1 MQSHYAPIAGV
12 ELVTAGEL
20 RTRAEA
26 LLLSGRRVAVV
37 AANPLD
43 LPREAAAFSMPADV
57 TDFARALYATFREI
71 DRKGFDLI
79 LVVPPPDSGLGWAI
93 RDRLIRAA
101 SPRR

>member
-1 MQSHYAPIAGV
+1 MRSHYAPIAGV
-12 ELVTAGEL
+12 ELVSAGEL

-37 AANPLD
+37 ATNPLD

-57 TDFARALYATFREI
+57 TDFGRALYATFREI